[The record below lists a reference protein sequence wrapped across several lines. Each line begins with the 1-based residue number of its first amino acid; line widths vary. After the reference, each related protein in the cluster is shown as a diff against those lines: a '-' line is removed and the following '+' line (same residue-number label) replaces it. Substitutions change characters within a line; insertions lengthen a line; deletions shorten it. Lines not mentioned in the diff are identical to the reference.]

1 MDLQKDSERG
11 RKRTLTHFTRAL
23 KDAGLLLPMAVRENQ
38 EVTVS
43 SRNICEQG
51 RWPKTEARS
60 VGLTKAPIILLHWL
74 GWRACFELVFELVW
88 VTRPRPLGQVVLLAL
103 SSDRPTEFRSLAS
116 VPAW

>member
-43 SRNICEQG
+43 SRNICEY
-51 RWPKTEARS
+51 TEIRNQ
-60 VGLTKAPIILLHWL
+60 LL
-74 GWRACFELVFELVW
+74 F
-88 VTRPRPLGQVVLLAL
+88 RPL
-103 SSDRPTEFRSLAS
+103 SC
-116 VPAW
+116 

>member
-43 SRNICEQG
+43 SRNICKYKQ
-51 RWPKTEARS
+51 
-60 VGLTKAPIILLHWL
+60 H
-74 GWRACFELVFELVW
+74 
-88 VTRPRPLGQVVLLAL
+88 
-103 SSDRPTEFRSLAS
+103 
-116 VPAW
+116 

>member
-43 SRNICEQG
+43 SRNICK
-51 RWPKTEARS
+51 W
-60 VGLTKAPIILLHWL
+60 
-74 GWRACFELVFELVW
+74 
-88 VTRPRPLGQVVLLAL
+88 PLGTCHNGLGHNVMWHNGI
-103 SSDRPTEFRSLAS
+103 RYNFKNEK
-116 VPAW
+116 